1 MSRCLEDVNKI
12 FLKNDVGV
20 VRTLQL
26 YFVKYLN
33 SMLKINT
40 SQFKELL
47 TKGMS
52 EKLQWI
58 QHCEII

>member
-1 MSRCLEDVNKI
+1 MRRCLEKI
-12 FLKNDVGV
+12 SNILLNNDVGI

-26 YFVKYLN
+26 YFVKYLK
-33 SMLKINT
+33 SKLQINT

-47 TKGMS
+47 IKELS

-58 QHCEII
+58 KHCEII